1 MENLETKELASVL
14 EGILFA
20 SGEPVDVGRLA
31 FALELDRE
39 TTEQLL
45 QHLRRIITPMS
56 GAECG

>member
-20 SGEPVDVGRLA
+20 SGEPVD
-31 FALELDRE
+31 ALPLRWNW
-39 TTEQLL
+39 TE
-45 QHLRRIITPMS
+45 RPRSSCCSIWRIITPMS